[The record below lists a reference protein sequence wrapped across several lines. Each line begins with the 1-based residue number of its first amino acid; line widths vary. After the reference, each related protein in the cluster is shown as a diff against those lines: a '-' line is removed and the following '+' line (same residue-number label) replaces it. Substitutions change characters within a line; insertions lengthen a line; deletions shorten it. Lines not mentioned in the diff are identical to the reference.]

1 MSQSLRRF
9 LPLIVLGVIA
19 LGGGLWYVL
28 SNPGT
33 LKAPTTTT
41 EVPAEPTKITEDA
54 TYYTVDA
61 AFPSATPLKKSAGA
75 VADKAA
81 VDFMHGFV
89 MGQIDSFKKNSDFEN
104 LSHDDIQML
113 HLDER
118 KYAIGIEYEMK
129 ESGRTI
135 TYIFQVYTDTGG
147 AHPNTTYRT
156 ITFDRKTGRPLTTAD
171 LFAPGAQYLATLSAL
186 ARAKLP
192 AIIAAREEVS
202 VSEVQ
207 MDFIEDGTK
216 PEPPSFMNFYLE
228 PGTFTLVFP
237 PYQVGPYVLGRVD
250 LTIPTSEVAGL
261 RSEFTQ

>member
-1 MSQSLRRF
+1 MTQTIRRF

-33 LKAPTTTT
+33 LNAPTTTT
-41 EVPAEPTKITEDA
+41 EPPPEPTKITEDA

-75 VADKAA
+75 AADKAA

-89 MGQIDSFKKNSDFEN
+89 MGQIDAFKKSADFEN
-104 LSHDDIQML
+104 LSHDDIQIL
-113 HLDER
+113 RLDER
-118 KYAIGIEYEMK
+118 KYAIGIEYETK

-135 TYIFQVYTDTGG
+135 TYIFQIYTDTGG

-156 ITFDRKTGRPLTTAD
+156 LTFDRKTGRPLTTAD
-171 LFAPGAQYLATLSAL
+171 IFVPSTPFLDTLSTL

-216 PEPPSFMNFYLE
+216 PEPPSFMNFYFE
-228 PGTFTLVFP
+228 PGTLTLIFP

-250 LTIPTSEVAGL
+250 LTIPTSEVTGL
-261 RSEFTQ
+261 RSEYAQ